1 MLDRLNRKQ
10 SKERFVNKIPIS
22 TTKIDKSLEHT
33 RRDDESNN
41 AKRGVNPDESYSSD
55 TSFTPTVVSGTEDAA
70 LPEHQPIVND
80 KVNHP
85 SRAFQNHEFK
95 GQFKDKIRTGK
106 LKKN

>member
-70 LPEHQPIVND
+70 LTRTSTNRQRQG
-80 KVNHP
+80 K
-85 SRAFQNHEFK
+85 SSFK
-95 GQFKDKIRTGK
+95 SFSEP
-106 LKKN
+106 

>member
-41 AKRGVNPDESYSSD
+41 AKEVLIPMK
-55 TSFTPTVVSGTEDAA
+55 VI
-70 LPEHQPIVND
+70 LPILHLHQ
-80 KVNHP
+80 
-85 SRAFQNHEFK
+85 Q
-95 GQFKDKIRTGK
+95 
-106 LKKN
+106 